1 MERDLPMRKAL
12 TNVLLSI
19 IAVVLIL
26 ILNLLMQNQNN
37 NRFSFQTHP
46 QTREVYVFDEK
57 TGVLFLTSPEV
68 VGDYSDEIW
77 VKLNPTAKDK
87 TLSFRELLQDTSR
100 RKLRKEF
107 LNKKKQIERQAD
119 EKSR

>member
-1 MERDLPMRKAL
+1 MHKAL
-12 TNVLLSI
+12 TNILLSI
-19 IAVVLIL
+19 IAVILIL

-37 NRFSFQTHP
+37 NRFSFQTDS
-46 QTREVYVFDEK
+46 QTREVYIFDEK
-57 TGVLFLTSPEV
+57 TGTLFLTSPEV

-77 VKLNPTAKDK
+77 VKLNPTARDK

-107 LNKKKQIERQAD
+107 LDKKKQIEQQAN
-119 EKSR
+119 ELSR

>member
-1 MERDLPMRKAL
+1 MHKAL
-12 TNVLLSI
+12 TNISLSI

-26 ILNLLMQNQNN
+26 ILNLLMRNQNN
-37 NRFSFQTHP
+37 NRFSFQVHS

-57 TGVLFLTSPEV
+57 TGTLFLTSPEV

-77 VKLNPTAKDK
+77 VKLNPTVKDK
-87 TLSFRELLQDTSR
+87 TFSFREFLQDTSR

-107 LNKKKQIERQAD
+107 LNKKKQIEKQSD
-119 EKSR
+119 E